1 MTTELVTAHAGK
13 NHVGSEDVG
22 ALYAGALGSGRFAFD
37 VGEGLAVTMTDANT
51 VRIGTGVFLM
61 DGRQVRVKEAESVKV
76 ANGSQGAF
84 RKDLVVYTYRRD
96 PSNGNVEEGAWSVL
110 QGTAASK
117 EVEAKAPGYTAG
129 NILDGDLTATV
140 AVAEVSLSGLTPA
153 ARLLLPSVAS
163 LRKLGDSVSRA
174 RNALILSEDV
184 HVSGYAGVIS
194 VRHDGFGTVAERYDE
209 NGFVVDEETFVQV
222 SGILWTDDDVGAAW
236 PMLVKAPW
244 QPDDLQDYWCIK
256 IPVEVAKKGA
266 GSVSHRTHFD
276 RDCALYISAAA
287 SGQITYSDITTKR
300 LFTSTD
306 GYIYIAVHKIKPDA
320 TPAIIYVDTTV
331 PLSSL

>member
-22 ALYAGALGSGRFAFD
+22 ALYAGALGSGRFALD

-51 VRIGTGVFLM
+51 IRIGTGVFLM

-110 QGTAASK
+110 QGTAATR
-117 EVEAKAPGYTAG
+117 EEEAKAPDYAVG

-140 AVAEVSLSGLTPA
+140 AVAEVSLSGLTPT

-163 LRKLGDSVSRA
+163 LRKLGDSVSRDLLHRPTYA
-174 RNALILSEDV
+174 LTATVPGWHGDAIVTTNQFNDETDRWEYDRGSFFQLRLWLWSYDLSDEPWTNAVQPPNNPFGADVWCAKVPIRVTDGSFEEVVKNAALILVADS
-184 HVSGYAGVIS
+184 SGYLTFQRTYTGHVFLA
-194 VRHDGFGTVAERYDE
+194 RDGYPYVFVGTKDIFAH
-209 NGFVVDEETFVQV
+209 
-222 SGILWTDDDVGAAW
+222 A
-236 PMLVKAPW
+236 
-244 QPDDLQDYWCIK
+244 
-256 IPVEVAKKGA
+256 A
-266 GSVSHRTHFD
+266 GSVR
-276 RDCALYISAAA
+276 
-287 SGQITYSDITTKR
+287 
-300 LFTSTD
+300 
-306 GYIYIAVHKIKPDA
+306 
-320 TPAIIYVDTTV
+320 VDTTV
-331 PLSSL
+331 FNPRVNS